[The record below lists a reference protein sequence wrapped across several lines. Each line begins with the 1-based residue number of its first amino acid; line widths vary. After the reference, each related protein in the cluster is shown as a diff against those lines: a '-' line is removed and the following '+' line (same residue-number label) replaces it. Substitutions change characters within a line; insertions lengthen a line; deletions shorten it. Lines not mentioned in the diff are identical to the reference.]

1 MLFFA
6 LLFIFT
12 SAYGLIKGKLFYKE
26 ILESV
31 KADIKKASGEINEV
45 PKEVA
50 VKLIMIMLYFSF
62 YGIAQW
68 IFIIKSLT
76 IDPYLY
82 PTLGVILFIF
92 LSFLFNATKKSKD
105 LTTEEGRARY
115 LVSQSR
121 KYTFSGMLNKLV
133 YITYFGYMFAVLLK
147 LVQ

>member
-12 SAYGLIKGKLFYKE
+12 SLYGLIKGKWFYKE

-31 KADIKKASGEINEV
+31 KADIKKARGEINEV
-45 PKEVA
+45 PKEVSA
-50 VKLIMIMLYFSF
+50 KIGMIVGYFSF
-62 YGIAQW
+62 YTIAQW

-82 PTLGVILFIF
+82 PTLGVIGFIF
-92 LSFLFNATKKSKD
+92 LNFVTNVSKKSKD
-105 LTTEEGRARY
+105 LTTEDGRARY

-121 KYTFSGMLNKLV
+121 RYTFLDLV
-133 YITYFGYMFAVLLK
+133 K
-147 LVQ
+147 